1 MQAVCLVAVSAFMK
15 SYGTPGVTLNRLR
28 SIILALIYGNSCK
41 HIENNMFCGKDRSRL
56 EATSKPNAS
65 TIRELDEYV
74 HKICTRG
81 LGMELNF

>member
-1 MQAVCLVAVSAFMK
+1 MSFIL
-15 SYGTPGVTLNRLR
+15 PTLLSMSNLPH
-28 SIILALIYGNSCK
+28 IILIFAQTSLQFVMVLWCCLKCELTDPAG
-41 HIENNMFCGKDRSRL
+41 GLR